1 MTNAFARPSRRGTL
15 GLLGHAAF
23 LAGAA
28 TGSAFAAAPKGA
40 GIPASEDLE
49 KLKQRLAAA
58 PRRRTF
64 GTVPFVVTSRDQW
77 DHEAAEAVLGYRNRA
92 LQVWECTEI
101 GAPWLNLM
109 REAISGQVF
118 AHGNPGFLAV
128 AAVHG
133 SAHLTLFDPVAWD
146 THGLAALSGGKAAR
160 NTFVAPKPGTSP
172 ADDVQDIAGYYG
184 PENNNI
190 RTLQERGAVFVACH
204 DSIHA
209 IARGI
214 HQRGGGSG
222 PSADAIAADLT
233 NRLVPGAVLV
243 PSVVAFLVE
252 LQRVGFTYSK
262 GD

>member
-1 MTNAFARPSRRGTL
+1 MTNELPRPCRRAAL
-15 GLLGHAAF
+15 GFLGRGAL
-23 LAGAA
+23 LAGAVG
-28 TGSAFAAAPKGA
+28 GSASAAVPPG
-40 GIPASEDLE
+40 SEANVSDELE
-49 KLKQRLAAA
+49 RLKRRLAAA
-58 PRRRTF
+58 PRRRSF
-64 GTVPFVVTSRDQW
+64 GNVPFMVTSRDQW
-77 DHEAAEAVLGYRNRA
+77 DHEAAEAVLAYRNRA
-92 LQVWECTEI
+92 LQVWECTDL

-133 SAHLTLFDPVAWD
+133 SAHLALFDQAAWD

-160 NTFVAPKPGTSP
+160 NTFVAPKPGTAPS
-172 ADDVQDIAGYYG
+172 DNLQEVAGYYG

-214 HQRGGGSG
+214 HRRDGGSG
-222 PSADAIAADLT
+222 PSADATAADLT